1 MIIFNN
7 TPDFKNHLRKLK
19 NDNITIGFV
28 PTMGALHNGHTS
40 LIKKSVLENDYS
52 VVSIFINP
60 TQFNNINDYESY
72 PINISRDIELLD
84 SISENIILFRPDTE
98 EIYSGKVVSDSYD
111 FGDLDKYMEGEHR
124 KGHFQGVATV
134 VHKLFEIVTA
144 DNVYFGEKDFQQL
157 RIIED
162 LVLKIGLK
170 LKITRCET
178 IRQND
183 GLALSSRN
191 KKLDISSQ
199 NIATNL
205 FKALSFAKK
214 NFDTL
219 DLEIIYA
226 KVEDLLQN
234 FPQISVDYF
243 AIADEN
249 DLKPIKHKKKNQKY
263 RAFIAADISGVRL
276 IDNIKLYWFLMN
288 IEILKS
294 KIHRV
299 KVTGADLNYIGS
311 ITIDKD
317 LMDAANI
324 IEGEKIQILNN
335 NNGERLETYVIPG
348 SRGSGEITVNG
359 AAARKVSIGDILILI
374 TYASMSFDEAKNFK
388 PSIIFP
394 NEENNLLK

>member
-7 TPDFKNHLRKLK
+7 IVGFKNHLRKLK

-98 EIYSGKVVSDSYD
+98 EIYSGMVVSDSYD

-134 VHKLFEIVTA
+134 VNKLFQIVSA

-157 RIIED
+157 RIIEH
-162 LVLKIGLK
+162 LVQKNGYKFNVI
-170 LKITRCET
+170 RCKT

-249 DLKPIKHKKKNQKY
+249 DLKPIKHKNKNQKY

-276 IDNIKLYWFLMN
+276 IDNIKLY
-288 IEILKS
+288 
-294 KIHRV
+294 
-299 KVTGADLNYIGS
+299 
-311 ITIDKD
+311 
-317 LMDAANI
+317 
-324 IEGEKIQILNN
+324 
-335 NNGERLETYVIPG
+335 
-348 SRGSGEITVNG
+348 
-359 AAARKVSIGDILILI
+359 
-374 TYASMSFDEAKNFK
+374 
-388 PSIIFP
+388 
-394 NEENNLLK
+394 

>member
-7 TPDFKNHLRKLK
+7 IVGFKNHLRKLK
-19 NDNITIGFV
+19 NDNVTIGFV
-28 PTMGALHNGHTS
+28 PTMGALHDGHTS

-60 TQFNNINDYESY
+60 TQFNNIIDYKSY

-98 EIYSGKVVSDSYD
+98 EIYSGNVVPDSHD

-134 VHKLFEIVTA
+134 VNKLFEIVSA

-162 LVLKIGLK
+162 LVQKNGYK
-170 LKITRCET
+170 LNVIRCKT

-276 IDNIKLYWFLMN
+276 IDNIKLY
-288 IEILKS
+288 
-294 KIHRV
+294 
-299 KVTGADLNYIGS
+299 
-311 ITIDKD
+311 
-317 LMDAANI
+317 
-324 IEGEKIQILNN
+324 
-335 NNGERLETYVIPG
+335 
-348 SRGSGEITVNG
+348 
-359 AAARKVSIGDILILI
+359 
-374 TYASMSFDEAKNFK
+374 
-388 PSIIFP
+388 
-394 NEENNLLK
+394 

>member
-1 MIIFNN
+1 MIIFKNIVG
-7 TPDFKNHLRKLK
+7 FKNHLRKLK

-28 PTMGALHNGHTS
+28 PTMGALHDGHTS

-60 TQFNNINDYESY
+60 TQFNDINDYESY
-72 PINISRDIELLD
+72 PINISKDVELLD
-84 SISENIILFRPDTE
+84 SISENIILFTPDTD

-134 VHKLFEIVTA
+134 VHKLFEIVMA

-162 LVLKIGLK
+162 IVKKNRYK
-170 LKITRCET
+170 LNVIRCKT

-191 KKLDISSQ
+191 KKLDIYSQ

-234 FPQISVDYF
+234 FPLISVEYF
-243 AIADEN
+243 AIANEK
-249 DLKPIKHKKKNQKY
+249 DLKPIKQKKKNQKY

-276 IDNIKLYWFLMN
+276 IDNIKLY
-288 IEILKS
+288 
-294 KIHRV
+294 
-299 KVTGADLNYIGS
+299 
-311 ITIDKD
+311 
-317 LMDAANI
+317 
-324 IEGEKIQILNN
+324 
-335 NNGERLETYVIPG
+335 
-348 SRGSGEITVNG
+348 
-359 AAARKVSIGDILILI
+359 
-374 TYASMSFDEAKNFK
+374 
-388 PSIIFP
+388 
-394 NEENNLLK
+394 

>member
-7 TPDFKNHLRKLK
+7 IVGFKNHLRKLK
-19 NDNITIGFV
+19 NDNKTIGFV
-28 PTMGALHNGHTS
+28 PTMGALHDGHTS

-111 FGDLDKYMEGEHR
+111 FGDLDKYMEGEYR

-134 VHKLFEIVTA
+134 VNKLFEIVSA

-162 LVLKIGLK
+162 LVQKNGYK
-170 LKITRCET
+170 LNIIRCKT

-191 KKLDISSQ
+191 KKLDIYSQ

-219 DLEIIYA
+219 DLEIIYS
-226 KVEDLLQN
+226 KVDDLLQN

-249 DLKPIKHKKKNQKY
+249 DLKPIKQKKKNQKY

-276 IDNIKLYWFLMN
+276 IDNIKLY
-288 IEILKS
+288 
-294 KIHRV
+294 
-299 KVTGADLNYIGS
+299 
-311 ITIDKD
+311 
-317 LMDAANI
+317 
-324 IEGEKIQILNN
+324 
-335 NNGERLETYVIPG
+335 
-348 SRGSGEITVNG
+348 
-359 AAARKVSIGDILILI
+359 
-374 TYASMSFDEAKNFK
+374 
-388 PSIIFP
+388 
-394 NEENNLLK
+394 

>member
-7 TPDFKNHLRKLK
+7 IVGLKNHLRKLK

-98 EIYSGKVVSDSYD
+98 EIYSGKVIPDSYD

-134 VHKLFEIVTA
+134 VNKLFEIVSA

-162 LVLKIGLK
+162 LVQKNGYK
-170 LKITRCET
+170 LNVIRCKT

-191 KKLDISSQ
+191 KKLDIYSQ

-276 IDNIKLYWFLMN
+276 IDNIKLY
-288 IEILKS
+288 
-294 KIHRV
+294 
-299 KVTGADLNYIGS
+299 
-311 ITIDKD
+311 
-317 LMDAANI
+317 
-324 IEGEKIQILNN
+324 
-335 NNGERLETYVIPG
+335 
-348 SRGSGEITVNG
+348 
-359 AAARKVSIGDILILI
+359 
-374 TYASMSFDEAKNFK
+374 
-388 PSIIFP
+388 
-394 NEENNLLK
+394 

>member
-7 TPDFKNHLRKLK
+7 IVGFKNHLRKLK

-84 SISENIILFRPDTE
+84 SISENIILFSPDTE

-134 VHKLFEIVTA
+134 VNKLFQIVSA

-157 RIIED
+157 RIIEH
-162 LVLKIGLK
+162 LVQKNGYKFNVI
-170 LKITRCET
+170 RCKT

-249 DLKPIKHKKKNQKY
+249 DLKPIKHKNKNQKY

-276 IDNIKLYWFLMN
+276 IDNIKLY
-288 IEILKS
+288 
-294 KIHRV
+294 
-299 KVTGADLNYIGS
+299 
-311 ITIDKD
+311 
-317 LMDAANI
+317 
-324 IEGEKIQILNN
+324 
-335 NNGERLETYVIPG
+335 
-348 SRGSGEITVNG
+348 
-359 AAARKVSIGDILILI
+359 
-374 TYASMSFDEAKNFK
+374 
-388 PSIIFP
+388 
-394 NEENNLLK
+394 